1 MYRVGQDNKMRKCL
15 TASKAHIVI
24 KELHEGVARG
34 HFVAYITINKILDDI
49 GGQLYSQILMNF
61 EKANSRQKIRGLKTK
76 SLAKMVITLP
86 EKPFMKGGLNFI
98 GPIKLARRLS

>member
-1 MYRVGQDNKMRKCL
+1 LAKEVKPFTFKEGIMYRVGQDNKMRKCL

-49 GGQLYSQILMNF
+49 GGQLYS
-61 EKANSRQKIRGLKTK
+61 
-76 SLAKMVITLP
+76 
-86 EKPFMKGGLNFI
+86 
-98 GPIKLARRLS
+98 